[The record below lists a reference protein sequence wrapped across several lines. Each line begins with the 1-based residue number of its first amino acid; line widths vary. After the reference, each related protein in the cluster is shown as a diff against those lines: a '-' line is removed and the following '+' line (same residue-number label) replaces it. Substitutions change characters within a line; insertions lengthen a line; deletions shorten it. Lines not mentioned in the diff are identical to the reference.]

1 MVRDRNTKQP
11 FPNVAD
17 PHWIAQEA
25 FERGLIVRAL
35 FQCVAFAPPL
45 CATTEDIDRMVGIL
59 EEIWPEA
66 EARFA
71 GA

>member
-1 MVRDRNTKQP
+1 MAENS
-11 FPNVAD
+11 AD
-17 PHWIAQEA
+17 
-25 FERGLIVRAL
+25 
-35 FQCVAFAPPL
+35 QCVAFAPPL

-66 EARFA
+66 ETRFA